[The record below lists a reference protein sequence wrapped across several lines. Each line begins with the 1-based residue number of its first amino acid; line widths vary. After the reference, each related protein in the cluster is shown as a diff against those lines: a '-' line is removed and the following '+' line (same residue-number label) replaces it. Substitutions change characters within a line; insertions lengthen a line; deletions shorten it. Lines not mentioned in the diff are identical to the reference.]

1 MPFDFDQ
8 IIDRRDTNSYKWD
21 VKADELP
28 MWVADMD
35 FGTAPAVVDAIENRL
50 RQGAF
55 GYNTVPDSFQVS
67 IIRWWRTRHQFAMEK
82 EWILYC
88 TGVVP
93 AISSIVR
100 KMSEIGDDIVVLAPV
115 YNIFYNSILNNGRKV
130 LASDLCYEYGS
141 YAIDFADLEEKLSRS
156 TTALFIFCNPHN
168 PVGKV
173 WDLPTLQRITELCI
187 KHDVL
192 VVSDEIHCD
201 LAHIGQAY
209 IPFASVSFEI
219 AERTITCL
227 APTKAFNLAGLQ
239 TAAIIIP
246 NPEIRKLVDRGI
258 NTDEV
263 AEPNTF
269 AIQAAEAAFDEGE
282 EWLEELREYLE
293 LNRKFLIETLGQLVP
308 EVHVV
313 EAEATYLAWI
323 DCAAITNDTKV
334 LCEFIRER
342 TGLYL
347 SKGDIFGG
355 NGSSFV
361 RWNYACPKAVLEDG
375 IQRFV
380 EGIGI
385 FRIMRNAAKSCY

>member
-1 MPFDFDQ
+1 MPFDFDR
-8 IIDRRDTNSYKWD
+8 IIDRRNTNSYKWD

-35 FGTAPAVVDAIENRL
+35 FETAPAVVEAIEKRL

-55 GYNTVPDSFQVS
+55 GYNTVPDSFRES
-67 IIRWWRTRHQFAMEK
+67 IIRWWQRRHRFTMEK

-100 KMSEIGDDIVVLAPV
+100 KMTEIGDDIVVLAPV

-130 LASDLCYEYGS
+130 LASELRYADGS
-141 YAIDFADLEEKLSRS
+141 YTIDYADLEEKLSRE
-156 TTALFIFCNPHN
+156 TTSLFIFCNPHN
-168 PVGKV
+168 PIGKV
-173 WDLPTLQRITELCI
+173 WDRPMLERIAELCI

-201 LAHIGQAY
+201 LTHIGHAY
-209 IPFASVSFEI
+209 IPFASLSKEI
-219 AERTITCL
+219 ADRTISCI
-227 APTKAFNLAGLQ
+227 APTKTFNIAGLQ
-239 TAAIIIP
+239 TAAIVIP
-246 NPEIRKLVDRGI
+246 NPEIRKQVDRGI

-293 LNRKFLIETLGQLVP
+293 LNREFLIGSLKELVP
-308 EVHVV
+308 EVQVI

-323 DCAAITNDTKV
+323 DCAAITEDTKA
-334 LCEFIRER
+334 LCAFIREK

-347 SKGDIFGG
+347 SAGDIFGG
-355 NGSSFV
+355 NGSRFV
-361 RWNYACPKAVLEDG
+361 RWNYACPKALLEDG

-380 EGIGI
+380 EGVALYQKD
-385 FRIMRNAAKSCY
+385 RCR

>member
-1 MPFDFDQ
+1 MPFDFDR
-8 IIDRRDTNSYKWD
+8 IIDRRNTNSYKWD

-35 FGTAPAVVDAIENRL
+35 FGTAPAVVDAIEKRL
-50 RQGAF
+50 RQGTF
-55 GYNTVPDSFQVS
+55 GYNTVPDSFRES
-67 IIRWWRTRHQFAMEK
+67 IIRWWQRRHRFTMEK

-100 KMSEIGDDIVVLAPV
+100 KMTEIGDDIVVLAPV

-130 LASDLCYEYGS
+130 LASELRYADGS
-141 YAIDFADLEEKLSRS
+141 YAIDFADLEEKLARE
-156 TTALFIFCNPHN
+156 TTSLFIFCNPHN
-168 PVGKV
+168 PIGKV
-173 WDLPTLQRITELCI
+173 WDRPTLERIAELCI

-201 LAHIGQAY
+201 LTHIGHAY
-209 IPFASVSFEI
+209 IPLASISEEI
-219 AERTITCL
+219 ADRTITCI
-227 APTKAFNLAGLQ
+227 APTKAFNIAGLQ
-239 TAAIIIP
+239 TAAIVIP
-246 NPEIRKLVDRGI
+246 NPEIRKQVDRGI

-293 LNRKFLIETLGQLVP
+293 LNREFLIGSLKELVP
-308 EVHVV
+308 EVQVI

-323 DCAAITNDTKV
+323 DCAAITEDTKA
-334 LCEFIRER
+334 LCAFIREK

-347 SKGDIFGG
+347 SAGDIFGG
-355 NGSSFV
+355 NGSRFV
-361 RWNYACPKAVLEDG
+361 RWNYACPKSLLEDG

-380 EGIGI
+380 EGVALYHKD
-385 FRIMRNAAKSCY
+385 RCR

>member
-1 MPFDFDQ
+1 MPFDFDR
-8 IIDRRDTNSYKWD
+8 IIDRRNTNSYKWD

-35 FGTAPAVVDAIENRL
+35 FETAPAVVDAIEKRL

-55 GYNTVPDSFQVS
+55 GYNTVPDSFRES
-67 IIRWWRTRHQFAMEK
+67 IIRWWQRRHRFAMEK

-100 KMSEIGDDIVVLAPV
+100 KMTGIGDDIVVLAPV

-130 LASDLCYEYGS
+130 LASELRYADGS
-141 YAIDFADLEEKLSRS
+141 YTIDYADLEEKLSRE
-156 TTALFIFCNPHN
+156 TTSLFIFCNPHN
-168 PVGKV
+168 PIGKV
-173 WDLPTLQRITELCI
+173 WDRPTLERIAELCI

-201 LAHIGQAY
+201 LTHIGHAY
-209 IPFASVSFEI
+209 IPLASISEEI
-219 AERTITCL
+219 ADRTITCI
-227 APTKAFNLAGLQ
+227 APTKAFNIAGLQ
-239 TAAIIIP
+239 TAAIVIP
-246 NPEIRKLVDRGI
+246 NPEIRKQVDRGI

-293 LNRKFLIETLGQLVP
+293 QNRQFLIASLKELVP
-308 EVHVV
+308 EIQVI

-323 DCAAITNDTKV
+323 DCAAITEDTKA
-334 LCEFIRER
+334 LCAFIREK

-347 SKGDIFGG
+347 SAGDIFGG
-355 NGSSFV
+355 NGSRFV
-361 RWNYACPKAVLEDG
+361 RWNYACPKSLLEDG

-380 EGIGI
+380 EGVALCQKD
-385 FRIMRNAAKSCY
+385 RCR

>member
-8 IIDRRDTNSYKWD
+8 IIDRRNTNSYKWE
-21 VKADELP
+21 VKAGELP

-35 FGTAPAVVDAIENRL
+35 FGTAPAVVDAIEKRL

-55 GYNTVPDSFQVS
+55 GYNTIPDSFRES
-67 IIRWWRTRHQFAMEK
+67 IICWWQRRHQFTMEK
-82 EWILYC
+82 DWILYC

-100 KMSEIGDDIVVLAPV
+100 KMTEIGDDIVVLSPV

-130 LASDLCYEYGS
+130 LASELRYEDGS
-141 YAIDFADLEEKLSRS
+141 YAIDFADLEEKLARS
-156 TTALFIFCNPHN
+156 TTTLFIFCNPHN
-168 PVGKV
+168 PIGKV
-173 WDLPTLQRITELCI
+173 WDRPTLEWIAELCI

-201 LAHIGQAY
+201 LAHIGHAY
-209 IPFASVSFEI
+209 IPFASVSAEI
-219 AERTITCL
+219 ADRTITCI

-239 TAAIIIP
+239 TAAIVIP

-269 AIQAAEAAFDEGE
+269 AIQAAEAAFNEGE
-282 EWLEELREYLE
+282 VWLEELRDYLE
-293 LNRKFLIETLGQLVP
+293 LNRKFLVSSLKELVP
-308 EVHVV
+308 EVHVI
-313 EAEATYLAWI
+313 EADATYLAWV
-323 DCAAITNDTKV
+323 DCATITEDTKA
-334 LCEFIRER
+334 LCASIREK

-347 SKGDIFGG
+347 SAGDIFGG
-355 NGSSFV
+355 NGSRFV
-361 RWNYACPKAVLEDG
+361 RWNYACPKALLEDG

-380 EGIGI
+380 EGVDLYRKEYSG
-385 FRIMRNAAKSCY
+385 

>member
-8 IIDRRDTNSYKWD
+8 IIERRNTNSYKWD
-21 VKADELP
+21 VKTGELP

-35 FGTAPAVVDAIENRL
+35 FGTAPAVIDVIEKRL

-55 GYNTVPDSFQVS
+55 GYSTVPDSFRES
-67 IIRWWRTRHQFAMEK
+67 IIRWWQRRHQFTMEK

-100 KMSEIGDDIVVLAPV
+100 KMTEIGDGIVVLSPV

-130 LASDLCYEYGS
+130 LASELRYEDGS
-141 YAIDFADLEEKLSRS
+141 YAIDFADLEEKLARS
-156 TTALFIFCNPHN
+156 TTSLFIFCNPHN
-168 PVGKV
+168 PIGKV
-173 WDLPTLQRITELCI
+173 WDRPTLERIAELCI

-201 LAHIGQAY
+201 LMHIGNAY
-209 IPFASVSFEI
+209 IPFASLSEEI
-219 AERTITCL
+219 ADRTITCI

-239 TAAIIIP
+239 TAAIVVP
-246 NPEIRKLVDRGI
+246 NPKIRKLADRGI

-293 LNRKFLIETLGQLVP
+293 QNRQFLVGSLKERIP
-308 EVHVV
+308 AIHVV

-323 DCAAITNDTKV
+323 DCSEITEDTKE
-334 LCEFIRER
+334 LCAFIREK

-347 SKGDIFGG
+347 SAGDIFGG
-355 NGSSFV
+355 NGSRFV
-361 RWNYACPKAVLEDG
+361 RWNYACPKTLLEDG

-380 EGIGI
+380 EGV
-385 FRIMRNAAKSCY
+385 KLYKKEYSV

>member
-1 MPFDFDQ
+1 MPFDFDR
-8 IIDRRDTNSYKWD
+8 IIDRRNTHSYKWD

-35 FGTAPAVVDAIENRL
+35 FGTEPAVVEAIEKRL

-55 GYNTVPDSFQVS
+55 GYNTVPDSFRES
-67 IIRWWRTRHQFAMEK
+67 IIRWWQRRHQFAMEK

-100 KMSEIGDDIVVLAPV
+100 KMTEIGDDIVVLSPV
-115 YNIFYNSILNNGRKV
+115 YNIFYNSILNNDRKV
-130 LASDLCYEYGS
+130 LASELRYKDES
-141 YAIDFADLEEKLSRS
+141 YAIDYADLEEKLSREMTS
-156 TTALFIFCNPHN
+156 LFIFCNPHN
-168 PVGKV
+168 PIGKV
-173 WDLPTLQRITELCI
+173 WDLQTLERIAELCI

-201 LAHIGQAY
+201 LTHIGHAY
-209 IPFASVSFEI
+209 IPFASISEEI
-219 AERTITCL
+219 ADRTITCI
-227 APTKAFNLAGLQ
+227 APTKAFNIAGLQ
-239 TAAIIIP
+239 TAAIVIP
-246 NPEIRKLVDRGI
+246 NPEIRKQVDRGI

-293 LNRKFLIETLGQLVP
+293 LNREFLIGSLKELVP
-308 EVHVV
+308 EVQVI

-323 DCAAITNDTKV
+323 DCAAITEDTKA
-334 LCEFIRER
+334 LCAFIREK

-347 SKGDIFGG
+347 SAGDIFGG
-355 NGSSFV
+355 NGSRFV
-361 RWNYACPKAVLEDG
+361 RWNYACPKSLLEDG

-380 EGIGI
+380 EGVALCQKD
-385 FRIMRNAAKSCY
+385 RCR

>member
-1 MPFDFDQ
+1 MPFDFDR
-8 IIDRRDTNSYKWD
+8 IIDRRNTHSYKWD

-35 FGTAPAVVDAIENRL
+35 FGTEPAVVEAIEKRL

-55 GYNTVPDSFQVS
+55 GYNTVPDSFRES
-67 IIRWWRTRHQFAMEK
+67 IIRWWQRRHRFTMEK

-100 KMSEIGDDIVVLAPV
+100 KMTEIGDDIVVLAPV

-130 LASDLCYEYGS
+130 LASELRYADGS
-141 YAIDFADLEEKLSRS
+141 YTIDYADLEEKLSRE
-156 TTALFIFCNPHN
+156 TTSLFIFCNPHN
-168 PVGKV
+168 PIGKV
-173 WDLPTLQRITELCI
+173 WDRPMLERIAELCI

-201 LAHIGQAY
+201 LTHIGHAY
-209 IPFASVSFEI
+209 IPFASLSKEI
-219 AERTITCL
+219 ADRTISCI
-227 APTKAFNLAGLQ
+227 APTKTFNIAGLQ
-239 TAAIIIP
+239 TAAIVIS
-246 NPEIRKLVDRGI
+246 NPEIRKQVDRGI

-293 LNRKFLIETLGQLVP
+293 LNREFLIGSLKELVP
-308 EVHVV
+308 EVQVI

-323 DCAAITNDTKV
+323 DCAAITEDTKA
-334 LCEFIRER
+334 LCAFIREK

-347 SKGDIFGG
+347 SAGDIFGG
-355 NGSSFV
+355 NGSRFV
-361 RWNYACPKAVLEDG
+361 RWNYACPKSLLEDG

-380 EGIGI
+380 EGVALYQKD
-385 FRIMRNAAKSCY
+385 RCR

>member
-8 IIDRRDTNSYKWD
+8 IIDRRATNSFKWD
-21 VKADELP
+21 VGADELP

-35 FGTAPAVVDAIENRL
+35 FATAPAIVSAIEKRL

-55 GYNTVPDSFQVS
+55 GYNTVPDSFRES
-67 IIRWWRTRHQFAMEK
+67 IIRWWRTRHQYTMEK

-100 KMSEIGDDIVVLAPV
+100 KMTEIGDDIVVLAPV
-115 YNIFYNSILNNGRKV
+115 YNIFYNSILNNERKV
-130 LASDLCYEYGS
+130 LASGLRYADGD

-156 TTALFIFCNPHN
+156 TTSLFIFCNPHN
-168 PVGKV
+168 PIGKV
-173 WDLPTLQRITELCI
+173 WDRQTLERVAELCI

-201 LAHIGQAY
+201 LTHIGRKY
-209 IPFASVSFEI
+209 TPFASVSEAI
-219 AERTITCL
+219 ADRTITCV
-227 APTKAFNLAGLQ
+227 APTKTFNIAGLQ
-239 TAAIIIP
+239 TSAIVIQ
-246 NPEIRKLVDRGI
+246 NPEIRARVDREI

-263 AEPNTF
+263 AEPNSF

-282 EWLEELREYLE
+282 EWLEELRIYLDG
-293 LNRKFLIETLGQLVP
+293 NRKMLTEELAQTVP

-323 DCAAITNDTKV
+323 DCSAITDNTKE
-334 LCEFIRER
+334 LCTYLRAK

-347 SKGDIFGG
+347 SEGDIFGG
-355 NGSSFV
+355 NGSRFV
-361 RWNYACPKAVLEDG
+361 RWNYACPNALLVDG
-375 IQRFV
+375 IRRFG
-380 EGIGI
+380 EG
-385 FRIMRNAAKSCY
+385 FALYRKEKCH

>member
-1 MPFDFDQ
+1 MLFDFDQ
-8 IIDRRDTNSYKWD
+8 IIDRRNTNSYKWD

-35 FGTAPAVVDAIENRL
+35 FGTAPAVVGAIEKRL

-55 GYNTVPDSFQVS
+55 GYNTIPDSFRES
-67 IIRWWRTRHQFAMEK
+67 IICWWQRRHQFTMEK
-82 EWILYC
+82 DWILYC

-100 KMSEIGDDIVVLAPV
+100 KMTEIGEDIVVLSPV

-130 LASDLCYEYGS
+130 LASELRYEDGS
-141 YAIDFADLEEKLSRS
+141 YAIDFADLEEKLACS

-168 PVGKV
+168 PIGKV
-173 WDLPTLQRITELCI
+173 WDRSTLERIAELCI

-201 LAHIGQAY
+201 LTHIGHAY
-209 IPFASVSFEI
+209 IPFASVSAEI
-219 AERTITCL
+219 ADRTITCIT
-227 APTKAFNLAGLQ
+227 PTKAFNIAGLQ
-239 TAAIIIP
+239 TAAIVIP

-263 AEPNTF
+263 AEPNAF

-293 LNRKFLIETLGQLVP
+293 LNREFLIGSLKELVP
-308 EVHVV
+308 EVQVI

-323 DCAAITNDTKV
+323 DCAAITEDTKG
-334 LCEFIRER
+334 LCASIREK

-347 SKGDIFGG
+347 SAGDIFGG
-355 NGSSFV
+355 NGSRFI
-361 RWNYACPKAVLEDG
+361 RWNYACPKTLLEDG

-380 EGIGI
+380 EGVGLYKKEYSI
-385 FRIMRNAAKSCY
+385 

>member
-8 IIDRRDTNSYKWD
+8 IIDRRNTNSYKWD

-35 FGTAPAVVDAIENRL
+35 FGTAPAVIDAIENRL

-55 GYNTVPDSFQVS
+55 GYNTVPDSFRES
-67 IIRWWRTRHQFAMEK
+67 IIRWWQRRHQFTMEK

-100 KMSEIGDDIVVLAPV
+100 KMTEIGDDIVVLAPV
-115 YNIFYNSILNNGRKV
+115 YNIFYNSILNNSRNV
-130 LASDLCYEYGS
+130 SASELRYEDGS

-156 TTALFIFCNPHN
+156 TTSLFIFCNPHN
-168 PVGKV
+168 PIGKV
-173 WDLPTLQRITELCI
+173 WDRSTLERIAELCI
-187 KHDVL
+187 QQDVL

-201 LAHIGQAY
+201 LTHIGHAY
-209 IPFASVSFEI
+209 IPFASISEEI
-219 AERTITCL
+219 ADRTITCIT
-227 APTKAFNLAGLQ
+227 PTKAFNIAGLQ
-239 TAAIIIP
+239 TAAIVIP

-263 AEPNTF
+263 AEPNAF

-293 LNRKFLIETLGQLVP
+293 QNRKFLIGSLKELVP
-308 EVHVV
+308 EVQVV

-323 DCAAITNDTKV
+323 DCAAITEDTKG
-334 LCEFIRER
+334 LCASIREK

-347 SKGDIFGG
+347 SAGDIFGG
-355 NGSSFV
+355 NGSRFI
-361 RWNYACPKAVLEDG
+361 RWNYACPKTLLEDG

-380 EGIGI
+380 EGVGLY
-385 FRIMRNAAKSCY
+385 K

>member
-1 MPFDFDQ
+1 MPFDFDR
-8 IIDRRDTNSYKWD
+8 IIDRRNTNSYKWD

-35 FGTAPAVVDAIENRL
+35 FETAPAVVDAIEKRL

-55 GYNTVPDSFQVS
+55 GYNTVPDSFRES
-67 IIRWWRTRHQFAMEK
+67 IIRWWQRRHQFEMEK

-100 KMSEIGDDIVVLAPV
+100 KMTEIGDDIVVLAPV

-130 LASDLCYEYGS
+130 LASELRYEDES
-141 YAIDFADLEEKLSRS
+141 YAIDYADLEEKLASE
-156 TTALFIFCNPHN
+156 TTSLFIFCNPHN
-168 PVGKV
+168 PIGKV
-173 WDLPTLQRITELCI
+173 WDRPTLERIAELCI

-201 LAHIGQAY
+201 LTHIGHAY
-209 IPFASVSFEI
+209 IPFASLSKEI
-219 AERTITCL
+219 ADRTISCI
-227 APTKAFNLAGLQ
+227 APTKTFNIAGLQ
-239 TAAIIIP
+239 TAAIVIS
-246 NPEIRKLVDRGI
+246 NPEIRKQVDRGI

-293 LNRKFLIETLGQLVP
+293 QNRQFLIASLKELVP
-308 EVHVV
+308 EIQVI

-323 DCAAITNDTKV
+323 DCAAITEDTKA
-334 LCEFIRER
+334 LCAFIREK

-347 SKGDIFGG
+347 SAGDIFGG
-355 NGSSFV
+355 NGSRFV
-361 RWNYACPKAVLEDG
+361 RWNYACPKSLLEDG

-380 EGIGI
+380 EGVALYQKD
-385 FRIMRNAAKSCY
+385 RCR

>member
-1 MPFDFDQ
+1 MPFDFDR
-8 IIDRRDTNSYKWD
+8 IIDRRNTHSYKWD

-35 FGTAPAVVDAIENRL
+35 FGTEPAVVEAIEKRL

-55 GYNTVPDSFQVS
+55 GYNTVPDSFRES
-67 IIRWWRTRHQFAMEK
+67 IIRWWQRRHRFTMEK

-100 KMSEIGDDIVVLAPV
+100 KMTEIGDDIVVLAPV

-130 LASDLCYEYGS
+130 LASELRYADGS
-141 YAIDFADLEEKLSRS
+141 YTIDYADLEEKLSRE
-156 TTALFIFCNPHN
+156 TTSLFIFCNPHN
-168 PVGKV
+168 PIGKV
-173 WDLPTLQRITELCI
+173 WDRPTLERIAELCI

-201 LAHIGQAY
+201 LTHIGHAY
-209 IPFASVSFEI
+209 IPFASLSKEI
-219 AERTITCL
+219 ADRTISCI
-227 APTKAFNLAGLQ
+227 APTKTFNIAGLQ
-239 TAAIIIP
+239 TAAIVIP
-246 NPEIRKLVDRGI
+246 NPEIRKQVDRGI

-293 LNRKFLIETLGQLVP
+293 LNREFLIGSLKELVP
-308 EVHVV
+308 EVQVI

-323 DCAAITNDTKV
+323 DCAAITEDTKA
-334 LCEFIRER
+334 LCAFIREK

-347 SKGDIFGG
+347 SAGDIFGG
-355 NGSSFV
+355 NGSRFV
-361 RWNYACPKAVLEDG
+361 RWNYACPKALLEDG

-380 EGIGI
+380 EGVALCQKD
-385 FRIMRNAAKSCY
+385 RCR

>member
-1 MPFDFDQ
+1 MPFDFDR
-8 IIDRRDTNSYKWD
+8 IIDSRNTHSYKWD

-35 FGTAPAVVDAIENRL
+35 FGTEPAVVEAIEKRL

-55 GYNTVPDSFQVS
+55 GYNTVPDSFRES
-67 IIRWWRTRHQFAMEK
+67 IIRWWQRRHRFTMEK

-100 KMSEIGDDIVVLAPV
+100 KMTEIGDDIVVLAPV
-115 YNIFYNSILNNGRKV
+115 YNIFYNSILNNGRKL
-130 LASDLCYEYGS
+130 LASELRYADGS
-141 YAIDFADLEEKLSRS
+141 YTIDYADLEEKLSRE
-156 TTALFIFCNPHN
+156 TTSLFIFCNPHN
-168 PVGKV
+168 PIGKV
-173 WDLPTLQRITELCI
+173 WDRPTLERIAELCI

-201 LAHIGQAY
+201 LTHIGHAY
-209 IPFASVSFEI
+209 IPFASLSKEI
-219 AERTITCL
+219 ADRTISCI
-227 APTKAFNLAGLQ
+227 APTKTFNIAGLQ
-239 TAAIIIP
+239 TAAIVIP
-246 NPEIRKLVDRGI
+246 NPEIRKQVDRGI

-293 LNRKFLIETLGQLVP
+293 LNREFLIGSLKELVP
-308 EVHVV
+308 EVQVI

-323 DCAAITNDTKV
+323 DCAAITEDTKA
-334 LCEFIRER
+334 LCAFIREK

-347 SKGDIFGG
+347 SAGDIFGG
-355 NGSSFV
+355 NGSRFV
-361 RWNYACPKAVLEDG
+361 RWNYACPKSLLEDG

-380 EGIGI
+380 EGVALCQKD
-385 FRIMRNAAKSCY
+385 RCR

>member
-1 MPFDFDQ
+1 MPFDFDR
-8 IIDRRDTNSYKWD
+8 IIDRRNTHSYKWD

-35 FGTAPAVVDAIENRL
+35 FGTEPAVVEAIEKRL

-55 GYNTVPDSFQVS
+55 GYNTVPDSFRES
-67 IIRWWRTRHQFAMEK
+67 IIRWWQRRHRFTMEK

-100 KMSEIGDDIVVLAPV
+100 KMTEIGDDIVVLAPV

-130 LASDLCYEYGS
+130 LASELRYADGS
-141 YAIDFADLEEKLSRS
+141 YTIDYADLEEKLSRE
-156 TTALFIFCNPHN
+156 TTSLFIFCNPHN
-168 PVGKV
+168 PIGKV
-173 WDLPTLQRITELCI
+173 WDRPTLERIAELCI

-201 LAHIGQAY
+201 LTHIGHAY
-209 IPFASVSFEI
+209 IPFASLSKEI
-219 AERTITCL
+219 ADRTISCI
-227 APTKAFNLAGLQ
+227 APTKTFNIAGLQ
-239 TAAIIIP
+239 TAAIVIP
-246 NPEIRKLVDRGI
+246 NPEIRKQVDRGI

-293 LNRKFLIETLGQLVP
+293 LNREFLIGSLKELVP
-308 EVHVV
+308 EVQVI

-323 DCAAITNDTKV
+323 DCAAITEDTKA
-334 LCEFIRER
+334 LCAFIREK

-347 SKGDIFGG
+347 SAGDIFGG
-355 NGSSFV
+355 NGSRFV
-361 RWNYACPKAVLEDG
+361 RWNYACPKSLLEDG

-380 EGIGI
+380 EGVALYQKD
-385 FRIMRNAAKSCY
+385 RCR

>member
-1 MPFDFDQ
+1 MLFDFDQ
-8 IIDRRDTNSYKWD
+8 IIDRRNTNSYKWD

-35 FGTAPAVVDAIENRL
+35 FGTAPAVVGAIEKRL

-55 GYNTVPDSFQVS
+55 GYNTIPDSFRES
-67 IIRWWRTRHQFAMEK
+67 IICWWQRRHQFTMEK
-82 EWILYC
+82 DWILYC

-100 KMSEIGDDIVVLAPV
+100 KMTEIGEDIVVLSPV

-130 LASDLCYEYGS
+130 LASELRYEDGS
-141 YAIDFADLEEKLSRS
+141 YAIDFADLEEKLACS

-168 PVGKV
+168 PIGKV
-173 WDLPTLQRITELCI
+173 WDRSTLERIAELCI

-201 LAHIGQAY
+201 LTHIGHAY
-209 IPFASVSFEI
+209 IPFASVSAEI
-219 AERTITCL
+219 ADRTITCIT
-227 APTKAFNLAGLQ
+227 PTKAFNIAGLQ
-239 TAAIIIP
+239 TAAIVIP

-263 AEPNTF
+263 AEPNAF

-293 LNRKFLIETLGQLVP
+293 QNRKFLIGSLKELVP
-308 EVHVV
+308 EVHVI
-313 EAEATYLAWI
+313 EADATYLAWV
-323 DCAAITNDTKV
+323 DCATITEDTKG
-334 LCEFIRER
+334 LCASIREK

-347 SKGDIFGG
+347 SAGDIFGG
-355 NGSSFV
+355 NGSRFI
-361 RWNYACPKAVLEDG
+361 RWNYACPKTLLEDG

-380 EGIGI
+380 EGVGLYKKEYSI
-385 FRIMRNAAKSCY
+385 

>member
-1 MPFDFDQ
+1 MPFDFDR
-8 IIDRRDTNSYKWD
+8 IIDRRNTHSYKWD

-35 FGTAPAVVDAIENRL
+35 FGTEPAVVEAIEKRL

-55 GYNTVPDSFQVS
+55 GYNTVPDSFRES
-67 IIRWWRTRHQFAMEK
+67 IIRWWQRRHRFTMEK

-100 KMSEIGDDIVVLAPV
+100 KMTEIGDDIVVLAPV
-115 YNIFYNSILNNGRKV
+115 YNIFYNSILNNGRKL
-130 LASDLCYEYGS
+130 LASELRYADGS
-141 YAIDFADLEEKLSRS
+141 YTIDYADLEEKLSRE
-156 TTALFIFCNPHN
+156 TTSLFIFCNPHN
-168 PVGKV
+168 PIGKV
-173 WDLPTLQRITELCI
+173 WDRPTLELIAELCI

-201 LAHIGQAY
+201 LTHIGHAY
-209 IPFASVSFEI
+209 IPFASLSKEI
-219 AERTITCL
+219 ADRTISCI
-227 APTKAFNLAGLQ
+227 APTKTFNIAGLQ
-239 TAAIIIP
+239 TAAIVIP
-246 NPEIRKLVDRGI
+246 NPEIRKQVDRGI

-293 LNRKFLIETLGQLVP
+293 LNREFLIGSLKELVP
-308 EVHVV
+308 EVQVI

-323 DCAAITNDTKV
+323 DCAAITEDTKA
-334 LCEFIRER
+334 LCAFIREK

-347 SKGDIFGG
+347 SAGDIFGG
-355 NGSSFV
+355 NGSRFV
-361 RWNYACPKAVLEDG
+361 RWNYACPKALLEDG

-380 EGIGI
+380 EGVALCQKD
-385 FRIMRNAAKSCY
+385 RCR

>member
-8 IIDRRDTNSYKWD
+8 IIDRRNTNSYKWD

-35 FGTAPAVVDAIENRL
+35 FGTTPAVVDAIEKRL

-55 GYNTVPDSFQVS
+55 GYNTVPDSFRES
-67 IIRWWRTRHQFAMEK
+67 IIRWWQRRHQFTMEK

-100 KMSEIGDDIVVLAPV
+100 KMTEIGDDIVVLAPV

-130 LASDLCYEYGS
+130 LASELRYEDGS
-141 YAIDFADLEEKLSRS
+141 YAIDFADLEEKLSRR

-173 WDLPTLQRITELCI
+173 WDLPTLQRIAELCI

-192 VVSDEIHCD
+192 VVNDEIHCD
-201 LAHIGQAY
+201 LTHIGQAY

-293 LNRKFLIETLGQLVP
+293 LNRKFMIETLGQLVP

-323 DCAAITNDTKV
+323 DCVAITNDTKV

-347 SKGDIFGG
+347 SSGDIFGG
-355 NGSSFV
+355 NGSRFV
-361 RWNYACPKAVLEDG
+361 RWNYACPKALLEDG

-380 EGIGI
+380 EGVELYKKEYSG
-385 FRIMRNAAKSCY
+385 

>member
-8 IIDRRDTNSYKWD
+8 IIDRRNTNSYKWD

-35 FGTAPAVVDAIENRL
+35 FETAPAVVDAIEKRL

-55 GYNTVPDSFQVS
+55 GSNTVPDSFRES
-67 IIRWWRTRHQFAMEK
+67 IIRWWQRRHRFTMEK

-100 KMSEIGDDIVVLAPV
+100 KMTEIGDDIVVLAPV

-130 LASDLCYEYGS
+130 LASELRYADGS
-141 YAIDFADLEEKLSRS
+141 YTIDYADLEEKLSRE
-156 TTALFIFCNPHN
+156 TTSLFIFCNPHN
-168 PVGKV
+168 PIGKV
-173 WDLPTLQRITELCI
+173 WDRPTLERIAELCI

-201 LAHIGQAY
+201 LTHIGHAY
-209 IPFASVSFEI
+209 IPFASLSKEI
-219 AERTITCL
+219 ADRTISCI
-227 APTKAFNLAGLQ
+227 APTKTFNIAGLQ
-239 TAAIIIP
+239 TAAIVIP
-246 NPEIRKLVDRGI
+246 NPEIRKQVDRGI

-293 LNRKFLIETLGQLVP
+293 LNREFLIGSLKELVP
-308 EVHVV
+308 EVQVI

-323 DCAAITNDTKV
+323 DCAAITEDTKA
-334 LCEFIRER
+334 LCAFIREK

-347 SKGDIFGG
+347 SAGDIFGG
-355 NGSSFV
+355 NGSRFV
-361 RWNYACPKAVLEDG
+361 RWNYACPKSLLEDG

-380 EGIGI
+380 EGVALCQKD
-385 FRIMRNAAKSCY
+385 RCR

>member
-8 IIDRRDTNSYKWD
+8 IIDRRNTNSYKWD

-35 FGTAPAVVDAIENRL
+35 FGTAPAVIDAIENRL

-55 GYNTVPDSFQVS
+55 GYNTVPDSFRES
-67 IIRWWRTRHQFAMEK
+67 IIRWWQRRHQFTMEK
-82 EWILYC
+82 EWNLYC

-100 KMSEIGDDIVVLAPV
+100 KMTEIGDDIVVLAPV
-115 YNIFYNSILNNGRKV
+115 YNIFYNSILNNSRNV
-130 LASDLCYEYGS
+130 SASELRYEDGS

-156 TTALFIFCNPHN
+156 TTSLFIFCNPHN
-168 PVGKV
+168 PIGKV
-173 WDLPTLQRITELCI
+173 WDRSTLERIAELCI
-187 KHDVL
+187 QQDVL

-201 LAHIGQAY
+201 LTHIGHAY
-209 IPFASVSFEI
+209 IPFASISEEI
-219 AERTITCL
+219 ADRTITCIT
-227 APTKAFNLAGLQ
+227 PTKAFNIAGLQ
-239 TAAIIIP
+239 TAAIVIP

-263 AEPNTF
+263 AEPNAF

-293 LNRKFLIETLGQLVP
+293 QNRKFLIGSLKELVP
-308 EVHVV
+308 EVQVV

-323 DCAAITNDTKV
+323 DCAAITEDTKG
-334 LCEFIRER
+334 LCASIREK

-347 SKGDIFGG
+347 SAGDIFGG
-355 NGSSFV
+355 NGSRFI
-361 RWNYACPKAVLEDG
+361 RWNYACPKTLLEDG

-380 EGIGI
+380 EGVGLYKKEYSI
-385 FRIMRNAAKSCY
+385 

>member
-8 IIDRRDTNSYKWD
+8 IIDRRNTHSYKWD

-35 FGTAPAVVDAIENRL
+35 FGTEPAVVEAIEKRL

-55 GYNTVPDSFQVS
+55 GYNTVPDSFRES
-67 IIRWWRTRHQFAMEK
+67 IIRWWQRRHRFTMEK

-100 KMSEIGDDIVVLAPV
+100 KMTEIGDDIVVLAPV

-130 LASDLCYEYGS
+130 LASELRYADGS
-141 YAIDFADLEEKLSRS
+141 YTIDYADLEEKLSRE
-156 TTALFIFCNPHN
+156 TTSLFIFCNPHN
-168 PVGKV
+168 PIGKV
-173 WDLPTLQRITELCI
+173 WDRPTLELIAELCI

-201 LAHIGQAY
+201 LTHIGHAY
-209 IPFASVSFEI
+209 IPFASLSKEI
-219 AERTITCL
+219 ADRTISCI
-227 APTKAFNLAGLQ
+227 APTKTFNIAGLQ
-239 TAAIIIP
+239 TAAIVIP
-246 NPEIRKLVDRGI
+246 NPEIRKQVDRGI

-293 LNRKFLIETLGQLVP
+293 LNREFLIGSLKELVP
-308 EVHVV
+308 EVQVI

-323 DCAAITNDTKV
+323 DCAAITEDTKA
-334 LCEFIRER
+334 LCAFIREK

-347 SKGDIFGG
+347 SAGDIFGG
-355 NGSSFV
+355 NGSRFV
-361 RWNYACPKAVLEDG
+361 RWNYACPKALLEDG

-380 EGIGI
+380 EGVALCQKD
-385 FRIMRNAAKSCY
+385 RCR

>member
-8 IIDRRDTNSYKWD
+8 IIDRRNTNSYKWD

-35 FGTAPAVVDAIENRL
+35 FGTEPAVVEAIEKRL

-55 GYNTVPDSFQVS
+55 GYNTVPDSFRES
-67 IIRWWRTRHQFAMEK
+67 IIRWWQRRHRFTMEK

-100 KMSEIGDDIVVLAPV
+100 KMTEIGDDIVVLAPV

-130 LASDLCYEYGS
+130 LASELRYADGS
-141 YAIDFADLEEKLSRS
+141 YTIDYADLEEKLSRE
-156 TTALFIFCNPHN
+156 TTSLFIFCNPHN
-168 PVGKV
+168 PIGKV
-173 WDLPTLQRITELCI
+173 WDRPTLERIAELCI

-201 LAHIGQAY
+201 LTHIGHAY
-209 IPFASVSFEI
+209 IPFASLSKEI
-219 AERTITCL
+219 ADRTISCI
-227 APTKAFNLAGLQ
+227 APTKTFNIAGLQ
-239 TAAIIIP
+239 TAAIVIP
-246 NPEIRKLVDRGI
+246 NPEIRKQVDRGI

-293 LNRKFLIETLGQLVP
+293 LNREFLIGSLKELVP
-308 EVHVV
+308 EVQVI

-323 DCAAITNDTKV
+323 DCAAITEDTKA
-334 LCEFIRER
+334 LCAFIREK

-347 SKGDIFGG
+347 SAGDIFGG
-355 NGSSFV
+355 NGSRFV
-361 RWNYACPKAVLEDG
+361 RWNYACPKALLEDG

-380 EGIGI
+380 EGVALCQKD
-385 FRIMRNAAKSCY
+385 RCR

>member
-1 MPFDFDQ
+1 MPFDFDR
-8 IIDRRDTNSYKWD
+8 IIDRRNTHSYKWD

-35 FGTAPAVVDAIENRL
+35 FGTEPAVVEAIEKRL

-55 GYNTVPDSFQVS
+55 GYNTVPDSFRES
-67 IIRWWRTRHQFAMEK
+67 IIRWWQRRHRFTMEK

-100 KMSEIGDDIVVLAPV
+100 KMTEIGDDIVVLAPV

-130 LASDLCYEYGS
+130 LASELRYADGS
-141 YAIDFADLEEKLSRS
+141 YTIDYADLEEKLSRE
-156 TTALFIFCNPHN
+156 TTSLFIFCNPHN
-168 PVGKV
+168 PIGKV
-173 WDLPTLQRITELCI
+173 WDRPTLELIAELCI

-201 LAHIGQAY
+201 LTHIGHAY
-209 IPFASVSFEI
+209 IPFASLSKEI
-219 AERTITCL
+219 ADRTISCI
-227 APTKAFNLAGLQ
+227 APTKTFNIAGLQ
-239 TAAIIIP
+239 TAAIVIP
-246 NPEIRKLVDRGI
+246 NPEIRKQVDRGI

-293 LNRKFLIETLGQLVP
+293 LNREFLIGSLKELVP
-308 EVHVV
+308 EVQVI

-323 DCAAITNDTKV
+323 DCAAITEDTKA
-334 LCEFIRER
+334 LCAFIREK

-347 SKGDIFGG
+347 SAGDIFGG
-355 NGSSFV
+355 NGSRFV
-361 RWNYACPKAVLEDG
+361 RWNYACPKALLEDG

-380 EGIGI
+380 EGVALCQKD
-385 FRIMRNAAKSCY
+385 RCR

>member
-8 IIDRRDTNSYKWD
+8 VIDRRNTNSYKWE
-21 VKADELP
+21 VKAGELP

-35 FGTAPAVVDAIENRL
+35 FGTAPAVVDAIEKRL
-50 RQGAF
+50 KQGAF
-55 GYNTVPDSFQVS
+55 GYNTVPDSFRES
-67 IIRWWRTRHQFAMEK
+67 IIRWWQRRHQFTMEK

-93 AISSIVR
+93 AISSLVR
-100 KMSEIGDDIVVLAPV
+100 KMTEIGDDIVVLSPV

-130 LASDLCYEYGS
+130 LASELHYGDGS

-168 PVGKV
+168 PIGKV
-173 WDLPTLQRITELCI
+173 WDRPTLERIAELCI

-201 LAHIGQAY
+201 LTHIDHAY
-209 IPFASVSFEI
+209 IPFASVSEEI
-219 AERTITCL
+219 ADRTITCV

-239 TAAIIIP
+239 TAAIVIP

-282 EWLEELREYLE
+282 EWLEELQDYLE
-293 LNRKFLIETLGQLVP
+293 ENRIFLISSLKQLVP
-308 EVHVV
+308 EVYVV

-323 DCAAITNDTKV
+323 DCATITEDTKK
-334 LCEFIRER
+334 LCAFIREK

-347 SKGDIFGG
+347 SEGDIFGG
-355 NGSSFV
+355 NGSRFV
-361 RWNYACPKAVLEDG
+361 RWNYACPKALLEDG

-380 EGIGI
+380 EGVELYKKEYSG
-385 FRIMRNAAKSCY
+385 

>member
-8 IIDRRDTNSYKWD
+8 IIDRRNTNSYKWD

-35 FGTAPAVVDAIENRL
+35 FGTAPAVVNAIERRL

-55 GYNTVPDSFQVS
+55 GYNTVPDSFRES
-67 IIRWWRTRHQFAMEK
+67 IIKWWQRRHQFAMEK
-82 EWILYC
+82 DWILYC

-100 KMSEIGDDIVVLAPV
+100 KMTEIGDDIVVLAPV

-130 LASDLCYEYGS
+130 LASELRYEDGS
-141 YAIDFADLEEKLSRS
+141 YAIDFADLDEKLSRE
-156 TTALFIFCNPHN
+156 TTSLFIFCNPHN
-168 PVGKV
+168 PIGKV
-173 WDLPTLQRITELCI
+173 WDRQILERIAELCI

-192 VVSDEIHCD
+192 VVSDEVHCD
-201 LAHIGQAY
+201 LTHIGHAY
-209 IPFASVSFEI
+209 IPFASVSEEI
-219 AERTITCL
+219 ADRTITCV

-239 TAAIIIP
+239 TAAIVIP
-246 NPEIRKLVDRGI
+246 NTEIRTLVDRGI

-282 EWLEELREYLE
+282 EWLEELQDYLE
-293 LNRKFLIETLGQLVP
+293 LNRKFLIGSLKGRIP

-313 EAEATYLAWI
+313 ESEATYLAWI
-323 DCAAITNDTKV
+323 DCAAIREDTRE
-334 LCEFIRER
+334 LCAFIREK

-347 SKGDIFGG
+347 SEGDIFGG
-355 NGSSFV
+355 NGSRFV
-361 RWNYACPKAVLEDG
+361 RWNYACPKAVLDDG
-375 IQRFV
+375 ILRFV
-380 EGIGI
+380 EGIELYKKEYS
-385 FRIMRNAAKSCY
+385 R

>member
-1 MPFDFDQ
+1 MPFDFDR
-8 IIDRRDTNSYKWD
+8 IIDRRNTHSYKWD

-35 FGTAPAVVDAIENRL
+35 FGTEPAVVEAIEKRL

-55 GYNTVPDSFQVS
+55 GYNTVPDSFRES
-67 IIRWWRTRHQFAMEK
+67 IIRWWQRRHRFTMEK

-100 KMSEIGDDIVVLAPV
+100 KMTEIGDDIVVLAPV

-130 LASDLCYEYGS
+130 LASELRYADGS
-141 YAIDFADLEEKLSRS
+141 YTIDYADLEEKLSRE
-156 TTALFIFCNPHN
+156 TTSLFIFCNPHN
-168 PVGKV
+168 PIGKV
-173 WDLPTLQRITELCI
+173 WDRPTLERIAELCI

-201 LAHIGQAY
+201 LTHIGHAY
-209 IPFASVSFEI
+209 IPFASLSKEI
-219 AERTITCL
+219 ADRTISCI
-227 APTKAFNLAGLQ
+227 APTKTFNIAGLQ
-239 TAAIIIP
+239 TAAIVIP
-246 NPEIRKLVDRGI
+246 NPEIRKQVDRGI

-293 LNRKFLIETLGQLVP
+293 LNREFLIGSLKELVP
-308 EVHVV
+308 EIQVI

-323 DCAAITNDTKV
+323 DCAAITEDTKA
-334 LCEFIRER
+334 LCAFIREK

-347 SKGDIFGG
+347 SAGDIFGG
-355 NGSSFV
+355 NGSRFV
-361 RWNYACPKAVLEDG
+361 RWNYACPKSLLEDG

-380 EGIGI
+380 EGVALYQKD
-385 FRIMRNAAKSCY
+385 RCR